1 MGGDDGLV
9 PIWHNDIFNHH
20 NEAGW
25 LLHVVSV
32 HIYWLMFVYWNCN
45 AFYLTL
51 AKLSV
56 SKNRLSFATV
66 TINNVTSF
74 KLIWKSPMYMSWFG
88 NFFCFIFC
96 EGNRPVI
103 GGLFLQRA
111 SNKCFDVLF
120 DVTLNKILNK
130 QLGCLWFETTS
141 CNVTVILSDVYKNYA
156 TDHVRQILL
165 QRYRV
170 CDRM

>member
-88 NFFCFIFC
+88 NFFCFIFVRGIDRSLVDC
-96 EGNRPVI
+96 SYKGPVTSA
-103 GGLFLQRA
+103 LM
-111 SNKCFDVLF
+111 S
-120 DVTLNKILNK
+120 
-130 QLGCLWFETTS
+130 CLMSHWT
-141 CNVTVILSDVYKNYA
+141 
-156 TDHVRQILL
+156 
-165 QRYRV
+165 RYWTNSWVV
-170 CDRM
+170 CDLRRLHVMSR